1 VSLITFVTRAAQRS
15 HWQRGYLLFCGWR
28 LSVCL
33 TATLSGTDGRTD
45 GAVRA
50 CLLVC
55 VPCRHPSG
63 ALINLPIG
71 ARPLESRSRFRRV
84 LGLRPPGRSNGSN
97 RSGMSPRSPELAT
110 AAQSLREESP
120 EWRRQP
126 PPSESPP
133 STVFA
138 SNTNASSPRLKVPTL
153 PLPERFQKAS
163 PTKRAATLP
172 PNDVRWEGRGRA
184 PTSRLRRAS
193 NALCSRRDLLQER
206 AASSGIRPA
215 LLWALL
221 LLLLLWCV
229 GTTVLLV
236 RLARNVNRVE
246 QSFEL
251 IGGPAKD
258 EGVRKLLDK
267 FNAGSQAV
275 KRRVGKVPLVSAAYI
290 VLAPHVGWVYTLV
303 APHLGPLRF
312 IGTRVFAACKLIM
325 PTLLRL
331 KPLLE
336 RVKPLLLLVEI
347 RAKARM
353 LFTEWAAKGQT
364 AV

>member
-1 VSLITFVTRAAQRS
+1 MAP
-15 HWQRGYLLFCGWR
+15 
-28 LSVCL
+28 
-33 TATLSGTDGRTD
+33 TA
-45 GAVRA
+45 
-50 CLLVC
+50 
-55 VPCRHPSG
+55 P
-63 ALINLPIG
+63 
-71 ARPLESRSRFRRV
+71 
-84 LGLRPPGRSNGSN
+84 
-97 RSGMSPRSPELAT
+97 MSPRSPELTA

-120 EWRRQP
+120 EFGRHRP
-126 PPSESPP
+126 SPPSEPQP
-133 STVFA
+133 QRATVL
-138 SNTNASSPRLKVPTL
+138 ASSPSSSRVKVPTM
-153 PLPERFQKAS
+153 PLPARFQKAS
-163 PTKRAATLP
+163 PSKAHRAATLP
-172 PNDVRWEGRGRA
+172 PKDLGWEGRGRA

-193 NALCSRRDLLQER
+193 TALCSRRDLLQER

-215 LLWALL
+215 FLWAAV

-229 GTTVLLV
+229 GTTLLLV

-246 QSFEL
+246 ASFEQ
-251 IGGPAKD
+251 IEGPAKAQD

-275 KRRVGKVPLVSAAYI
+275 TRRLGKVPLISAAYI
-290 VLAPHVGWVYTLV
+290 VLAPHVGWIYALV

-312 IGTRVFAACKLIM
+312 VGTRVFAACKLIV

-353 LFTEWAAKGQT
+353 LFTEWAAKGQA

>member
-1 VSLITFVTRAAQRS
+1 M
-15 HWQRGYLLFCGWR
+15 H
-28 LSVCL
+28 
-33 TATLSGTDGRTD
+33 
-45 GAVRA
+45 
-50 CLLVC
+50 
-55 VPCRHPSG
+55 
-63 ALINLPIG
+63 
-71 ARPLESRSRFRRV
+71 
-84 LGLRPPGRSNGSN
+84 GLNG
-97 RSGMSPRSPELAT
+97 SGMSPRSPELAA

-120 EWRRQP
+120 EWHRAS
-126 PPSESPP
+126 PPSEPTP
-133 STVFA
+133 ATVMAF
-138 SNTNASSPRLKVPTL
+138 NTNASSSRVKVPTL
-153 PLPERFQKAS
+153 PLPARFQKAS
-163 PTKRAATLP
+163 PSKRAATLP
-172 PNDVRWEGRGRA
+172 PKDIRWEAHGRA

-215 LLWALL
+215 LLWPLL

-236 RLARNVNRVE
+236 RLGQNVNRVE

-251 IGGPAKD
+251 IEGPAKVQD

-275 KRRVGKVPLVSAAYI
+275 KRRLGKVPLFSAAYI
-290 VLAPHVGWVYTLV
+290 VLAPHVGWIYALV

-336 RVKPLLLLVEI
+336 RVKPLLLLVEV

-353 LFTEWAAKGQT
+353 LFAEWTAKGQT